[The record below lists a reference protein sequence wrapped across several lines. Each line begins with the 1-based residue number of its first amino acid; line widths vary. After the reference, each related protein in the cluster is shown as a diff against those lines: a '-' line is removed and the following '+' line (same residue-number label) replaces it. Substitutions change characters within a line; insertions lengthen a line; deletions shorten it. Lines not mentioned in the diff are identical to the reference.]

1 MDLGAQG
8 ESEPRLEGYLIKY
21 NTANRLWANVGGREA
36 LKLGM
41 QGTRRG
47 VPSSVE
53 NRSGGTGGTH
63 PGQNG
68 PDLSPEGEA
77 HIP

>member
-53 NRSGGTGGTH
+53 NR
-63 PGQNG
+63 
-68 PDLSPEGEA
+68 
-77 HIP
+77 